1 MSFRKSRDLFAHD
14 EFHDFVNRVQQSDE
28 SINFRDCVI
37 DLVCLSKRYDIDR
50 FENI

>member
-1 MSFRKSRDLFAHD
+1 MNLRKSRDLLAHD

-28 SINFRDCVI
+28 SIDFRNCVI
-37 DLVCLSKRYDIDR
+37 DLARFLKRYDIDR

>member
-1 MSFRKSRDLFAHD
+1 MNLRKLRDFFVHD

-28 SINFRDCVI
+28 FTNFRDCVI
-37 DLVCLSKRYDIDR
+37 DFARFSKRYDIDR